1 MKLKLA
7 RNIDCL
13 LLFFCCLLVA
23 ARCQI
28 HESFPPTLRVTGP
41 LPGPSIGYAG
51 ITTMMILTGLI
62 LLAGVVWAAVH
73 IICDSFTWRR
83 TKLVLPVFFIM
94 LAGAIA
100 TSSAS
105 NKHTALIAGL
115 TLLGQLVLTLLLI
128 QLLDTPQKQKLMLCV
143 IAATG
148 VTFAYR
154 CWEQYH
160 WEIPETIR
168 MFDEDPTATLAN
180 QQLEPGTYA
189 AQQYIERLQSRDI
202 SGYFAISNTAASFFI
217 LSITATLGLL
227 LGQGKKSPRT
237 ACWFIAGVALFIQ
250 MAGLL
255 LTQSKGGIGAW
266 IAGIFLLVL
275 FWKWRKFFLKH
286 LRLTFASTV
295 VIILIGVFVIIAY
308 GLAFNRLPT
317 NSMWVRWQYWHA
329 TGKMIA
335 DHFFS
340 GVGPGNFGI
349 YYPRYMDGAAP
360 EVVKDPHCLW
370 LALWS
375 QWGLLALVGFSWG
388 CWRIARYLVQPSI
401 AALIPDIGEKN
412 RLDEKT
418 ISGFAGIL
426 SPLKWGLPLALG
438 IIAIRL
444 LVSDLTGLSG
454 SQLNSVLLVSY
465 ILPGLIW
472 FTTFILLMLSLRT
485 AADQSF
491 LEIQPF
497 AIALIGC
504 GLLAF
509 LLHNSIDMAVF
520 QPGAGTCF
528 FALVATAVALRQHNR
543 STDTLKPT
551 FQPVLRVLIP
561 LILVSILLVM
571 FAKIFLPCYR
581 EQNYLRQAEYYALQ
595 ANQSLDTKKQSTI
608 TTSPAQ
614 NYYAQAKQQ
623 AEKAT
628 KLWLGNPA
636 GHYFL
641 GRLYLLQWY
650 QKSQANKTLLQNS
663 FTQYEL
669 AIRDDKDNYKYY
681 QQLSGAYQA
690 GARCYPKDR
699 EYLEKAREYAARAL
713 KRYPTKSEL
722 LIEYGKI
729 LQELNQPQAA
739 LHTFEK
745 ALEIEDAF
753 LDQQQQMY
761 PLRTDLIPRLRP
773 ELHRW
778 TVDNIRKLKQT
789 P

>member
-1 MKLKLA
+1 MKLKLV
-7 RNIDCL
+7 RTIDYL
-13 LLFFCCLLVA
+13 LLFFCCLLIA

-28 HESFPPTLRVTGP
+28 HESFPQALRVTGP
-41 LPGPSIGYAG
+41 VPGPSIGYAG
-51 ITTMMILTGLI
+51 ITTMMVLTGLI
-62 LLAGVVWAAVH
+62 LLAGALWIAVH
-73 IICDSFTWRR
+73 IICGSFTWRK
-83 TKLVLPVFFIM
+83 TKLILPVFFIL

-105 NKHTALIAGL
+105 NKHTALIAGF
-115 TLLGQLVLTLLLI
+115 TLLGQLVLILLLI
-128 QLLDTPQKQKLMLCV
+128 QLLDTPQKQKLMLCI

-168 MFDEDPTATLAN
+168 MFEEDPTATLAN
-180 QQLEPGTYA
+180 QQLEPGTFA
-189 AQQYIERLQSRDI
+189 AQQYIDRLQSRDI

-227 LGQGKKSPRT
+227 LGQGKKSPR
-237 ACWFIAGVALFIQ
+237 AAFWFIAGVALLIQ
-250 MAGLL
+250 IAGLL
-255 LTQSKGGIGAW
+255 LTQSKGGIGAG

-275 FWKWRKFFLKH
+275 FWAQRKFFLKH
-286 LRLTFASTV
+286 LRLTFASAV
-295 VIILIGVFVIIAY
+295 VIILIGVLAIIAY
-308 GLAFNRLPT
+308 GLAFNKLPT

-375 QWGLLALVGFSWG
+375 QWGLLALVGFGWG
-388 CWRIARYLVQPSI
+388 CWRVGRYLAQPSI
-401 AALIPDIGEKN
+401 AALIPEVSKNGRTEEKN
-412 RLDEKT
+412 TSRF
-418 ISGFAGIL
+418 SVIL
-426 SPLKWGLPLALG
+426 FLIKWGVPLALG
-438 IIAIRL
+438 IMAIRL
-444 LVSDLTGLSG
+444 LVSDLSCLNG
-454 SQLNSVLLVSY
+454 SQLYSVLLVSY

-485 AADQSF
+485 VPDQSF
-491 LEIQPF
+491 AEIQPI
-497 AIALIGC
+497 AIAVLGC
-504 GLLAF
+504 GLLGF

-528 FALVATAVALRQHNR
+528 FALVAMAAALRQHNS
-543 STDTLKPT
+543 STEILKPT
-551 FQPVLRVLIP
+551 FQPALRVLIP
-561 LILVSILLVM
+561 LALMSILLVM

-595 ANQSLDTKKQSTI
+595 ANQSLDAKKQST
-608 TTSPAQ
+608 TTISSAQ
-614 NYYAQAKQQ
+614 KYYAQAEQQ

-628 KLWLGNPA
+628 ELWLGNPA
-636 GHYFL
+636 GYYFL
-641 GRLYLLQWY
+641 GRLYLLRWY
-650 QKSQANKTLLQNS
+650 QEGQANKTLLQNS

-669 AIRDDKDNYKYY
+669 AIRNDKDNYKYY

-690 GARCYPKDR
+690 GAWRYPNNR
-699 EYLEKAREYAARAL
+699 EYLEKARDYAGWAL
-713 KRYPTKSEL
+713 ARYPTKSEL

-729 LQELNQPQAA
+729 LQELSQPKAA
-739 LHTFEK
+739 LAAYEK
-745 ALEIEDAF
+745 ALEIEEAF
-753 LDQQQQMY
+753 LDQQRQMY

-773 ELHRW
+773 ELYRW